1 MRLPKTINIQVGRK
15 LSDRS
20 KDEIMKEVASKFSSF
35 GVVAIQIGY
44 EIVRVTFDT
53 DDHFKAAKEK
63 EGLHLFGLWCPIL
76 GGSPPITILHIFD
89 YPYEEPNANLE
100 TMLLDYGVVK
110 KIKMQTFLSNQNI
123 YTGTCLVT
131 IVLDTSPPRQL
142 SLNGYNLRVWY
153 KGQPLI
159 CNLCA
164 VQGHKSADCPNR
176 DKCRRCGLTGHFAR
190 NCPRPWGAY
199 TDPLFATGGLEGV
212 SEGPAPDPTADEDC
226 HPLFGPALMDTHSI
240 DFDDVA
246 SNHSEQCGDSNGI
259 VEGEQDNEVD
269 AVGEIVLNENAVVE
283 FNDEAV
289 NNAVVDID
297 PGQESVDDSVSG
309 EASGPTEVSPQS
321 SASDAPIGDD
331 PSSQDLY
338 DFTCG
343 QDVPSSQDSLES
355 SESVL
360 RGISSSTSNVSF
372 LEKDGIAETRP
383 SLARTSSLEKIGS
396 EYDSRS
402 LLGKIRKRTEKF
414 SRLAS
419 SKKKPGKHNL
429 PQVVSSK
436 PKSLFSSRS

>member
-1 MRLPKTINIQVGRK
+1 M
-15 LSDRS
+15 
-20 KDEIMKEVASKFSSF
+20 
-35 GVVAIQIGY
+35 AIQIGY

-53 DDHFKAAKEK
+53 DDHFRAAKEK

-76 GGSPPITILHIFD
+76 GGGPPITILHIFD

-123 YTGTCLVT
+123 YTGTRLVT

-159 CNLCA
+159 CNLCT

-176 DKCRRCGLTGHFAR
+176 DKCRRCGKTGHFAR

-199 TDPLFATGGLEGV
+199 TDPLFATAGLEGV
-212 SEGPAPDPTADEDC
+212 SEGPAPDPTDDEDC
-226 HPLFGPALMDTHSI
+226 HPLFGPAPMDAHSI

-246 SNHSEQCGDSNGI
+246 SDRSEQSGESNGI

-269 AVGEIVLNENAVVE
+269 AVGEIILNENAVVE

-297 PGQESVDDSVSG
+297 PGQESVDDFVSG
-309 EASGPTEVSPQS
+309 EVAGVSQAVSCLEDSPVLFGSGDSTLEPVSPPQGNEFQLCLS
-321 SASDAPIGDD
+321 CDGPDR
-331 PSSQDLY
+331 PSSSEVGLQEESFSVETPDQ
-338 DFTCG
+338 G
-343 QDVPSSQDSLES
+343 DSPPLDS
-355 SESVL
+355 GS
-360 RGISSSTSNVSF
+360 
-372 LEKDGIAETRP
+372 
-383 SLARTSSLEKIGS
+383 SSLEPSQSVLKRNSSRGS
-396 EYDSRS
+396 V
-402 LLGKIRKRTEKF
+402 
-414 SRLAS
+414 A
-419 SKKKPGKHNL
+419 KKKPPKRKEVLGRHSL
-429 PQVVSSK
+429 PQVVLRPPHHVPC
-436 PKSLFSSRS
+436 PKYQR